1 MNRFLTVAEI
11 PSDAVLF
18 DARPRSAY
26 DAGHISGSRHA
37 EFTEKFLIRNPAQL
51 RTFNDAVQS
60 LARGAGLS
68 QGQRVVAYDAGRDS
82 RATRLA
88 WALEYAGFEVAVLK
102 DGLNGFAGTL
112 ETAPTVFEPSDFT
125 LESPRSEILAT
136 VDDVLNRDANT
147 IVIDARAADEFSGE
161 KAVSG
166 STKGGHIPGAIN
178 LDWQQL
184 ATKTGIADGATLE
197 AQLSSIPK
205 DADVIVHCQ
214 SGARSSVV
222 YHALKSVGVERVR
235 NYLGSMNEWV
245 SDDALPLEQGVSPL
259 RDHQG

>member
-1 MNRFLTVAEI
+1 MKRFLEGSEI
-11 PSDAVLF
+11 PSDAVVI

-26 DAGHISGSRHA
+26 DEGHIDGSRSA
-37 EFTEKFLIRNPAQL
+37 EFTEKFLIRNAAQL
-51 RTFNDAVQS
+51 EVFNDAVQR
-60 LARGAGLS
+60 LARDAGLS
-68 QGQRVVAYDAGRDS
+68 QGQRVVVYDAGRDS

-88 WALEYAGFEVAVLK
+88 WALEYAGFEVAVLEE
-102 DGLNGFAGTL
+102 GLNGYMWSL
-112 ETAPTVFEPSDFT
+112 ETEPTEFAPSDFT
-125 LESPRSEILAT
+125 LESPRSELLAT
-136 VDDVLNRDANT
+136 ADDVLNRDAKT

-161 KAVSG
+161 KAVAG

-184 ATKTGIADGATLE
+184 ATATGIANAATLE
-197 AQLSSIPK
+197 KQLSAIPK

-222 YHALKSVGVERVR
+222 YHALKSVGVNHVR

-245 SDDALPLEQGVSPL
+245 GDETLPLEQGA
-259 RDHQG
+259 